1 MHRQTG
7 YCYDN
12 AIMECILSLIVA
24 VTWCDWGSTEWVNL
38 MNHQTQKLYPPF
50 AFFYETGCVCLC
62 VCGYDPQNSR
72 YDDNTP
78 YDIGDHFHPHPVS
91 NGVDIDNLRPRNE
104 TEVRT
109 T

>member
-1 MHRQTG
+1 M
-7 YCYDN
+7 
-12 AIMECILSLIVA
+12 MKCILSLIVA
-24 VTWCDWGSTEWVNL
+24 VTWCDRGSTEWVNL
-38 MNHQTQKLYPPF
+38 MNNQTQKLFTRRLHFSTKQGVYV
-50 AFFYETGCVCLC
+50 CVCW
-62 VCGYDPQNSR
+62 YDPQNSR

-78 YDIGDHFHPHPVS
+78 YDIGDPFHPHPVS

>member
-1 MHRQTG
+1 
-7 YCYDN
+7 
-12 AIMECILSLIVA
+12 
-24 VTWCDWGSTEWVNL
+24 
-38 MNHQTQKLYPPF
+38 MNNQTQKPYPPF
-50 AFFYETGCVCLC
+50 AFFYETECVCLC

-78 YDIGDHFHPHPVS
+78 YNIGDPFHPHPVS

-109 T
+109 TRSCVSSWPSIEEWRDFDAVH